1 MTYPSVIY
9 TDHCA
14 LSVRLASSLLLQA
27 AVSCNV
33 SGGRVVYITTEPWQ
47 QLPKLVHGMPKPD
60 PVLMHRVQM
69 L

>member
-1 MTYPSVIY
+1 MICTLF
-9 TDHCA
+9 A
-14 LSVRLASSLLLQA
+14 RLASSLLLQA
-27 AVSCNV
+27 AVSCNAC
-33 SGGRVVYITTEPWQ
+33 GGRVVYIAIAPWQ